1 MTASGGPQDRDVEDL
16 LRSNRQAPPVTFRGE
31 LARRLL
37 SQAKDLGIRP
47 RPEHLWALV
56 SLYAIVGFVL
66 LVLILI
72 GVLGAGPFAP

>member
-1 MTASGGPQDRDVEDL
+1 MTGTEDPSDRELEDL
-16 LRSNRQAPPVTFRGE
+16 LRSNRQVPPVTFRGE
-31 LARRLL
+31 LARRLV
-37 SQAKDLGIRP
+37 SQARDLGIRP

-66 LVLILI
+66 LVLILT